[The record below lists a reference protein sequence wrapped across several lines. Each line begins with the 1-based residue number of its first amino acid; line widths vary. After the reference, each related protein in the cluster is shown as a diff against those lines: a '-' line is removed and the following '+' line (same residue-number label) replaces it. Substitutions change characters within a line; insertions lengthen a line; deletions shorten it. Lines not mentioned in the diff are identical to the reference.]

1 MGTFAEYIGTMD
13 IPENWRAEYARRM
26 LRLLHAGGMM
36 SVDEV
41 GLFGHRIRLL
51 YPPELDEAGR
61 AWGCYNYFENDFW
74 ESWGLNA
81 DKGTFSSNKL
91 GGGAFCTAILAGYV
105 LTALH
110 SRSYGI
116 VTVDGSYVCERRFIG
131 WTNGVLGTQYTNQ
144 RATQLW
150 EIEKLLHKDGCEEY
164 NKDLTGLI
172 HDVPTACANLE
183 QVESYIAARFFE
195 EFYEDMSAE
204 AEDAAVYRKEDA
216 IGVRNCFAHLKKTLS
231 ALHKRGGTLEEA
243 KKYLVMPM
251 TERSVVIDEQGG
263 NNLAVSYSLVSPALA
278 VAMTAREFGVD
289 FWGLWDELGASI
301 PSVEHFPPPQP
312 SPPVEPISTQEL
324 FGVSSDDMAY
334 YWQPD
339 GKVQFSDE
347 MTAWMQSLRAELDGI
362 TDTIPPER
370 FLQAMADAIAG
381 AGNCAFRDMFYGF
394 IARQAEPR
402 VQAAV
407 LLLNRLVEC
416 GEPNVR
422 RYLAILGNPALREK
436 VFGF

>member
-1 MGTFAEYIGTMD
+1 MGTFAEYIGAMD
-13 IPENWRAEYARRM
+13 VPEDRRAEYARQM

-51 YPPELDEAGR
+51 YPPEPDEVGR

-91 GGGAFCTAILAGYV
+91 GGGAFRTAVLAGYV
-105 LTALH
+105 LTAL
-110 SRSYGI
+110 SCRSYGI
-116 VTVDGSYVCERRFIG
+116 VTVDGSYVRERRFIG

-231 ALHKRGGTLEEA
+231 ALHERGGTLEGA

-301 PSVEHFPPPQP
+301 PSVERFPPPQP

-339 GKVQFSDE
+339 GKVQFSNE
-347 MTAWMQSLRAELDGI
+347 MTAWMQALRAELDGI
-362 TDTIPPER
+362 TDTIPLER

-381 AGNCAFRDMFYGF
+381 AGNYAFRDMFYGF
-394 IARQAEPR
+394 ITGPVKIYAQIGLQA
-402 VQAAV
+402 
-407 LLLNRLVEC
+407 
-416 GEPNVR
+416 
-422 RYLAILGNPALREK
+422 PAE
-436 VFGF
+436 

>member
-1 MGTFAEYIGTMD
+1 MGTFAEYIGAMD
-13 IPENWRAEYARRM
+13 VPEDRRAEYARQM

-51 YPPELDEAGR
+51 YPPEPDEVGR

-91 GGGAFCTAILAGYV
+91 GGGAFRTAVLAGYV
-105 LTALH
+105 LTAL
-110 SRSYGI
+110 SCRSYGI
-116 VTVDGSYVCERRFIG
+116 VTVDGSYVRERRFIG

-164 NKDLTGLI
+164 NKNLTGLI

-231 ALHKRGGTLEEA
+231 ALHERGGTLEGA

-301 PSVEHFPPPQP
+301 PSVERFPPPQP

-339 GKVQFSDE
+339 GKVQFSNE
-347 MTAWMQSLRAELDGI
+347 MTAWMQALRAELDGI
-362 TDTIPPER
+362 TDTIPLER

-381 AGNCAFRDMFYGF
+381 AGNYAFRDMFYGF

>member
-1 MGTFAEYIGTMD
+1 MGTFAEYIGEMD
-13 IPENWRAEYARRM
+13 VPEDRRAEYARQM

-51 YPPELDEAGR
+51 YPPEPDEVGR

-81 DKGTFSSNKL
+81 DKGTFSSTKL

-231 ALHKRGGTLEEA
+231 ALHERGGTLEGA

-301 PSVEHFPPPQP
+301 PSVERFPPPQP

-339 GKVQFSDE
+339 GKVQFSNE
-347 MTAWMQSLRAELDGI
+347 MTAWMQALRAELDGI
-362 TDTIPPER
+362 TDTIPLER

-381 AGNCAFRDMFYGF
+381 AGNYAFRDMFYGF

>member
-13 IPENWRAEYARRM
+13 IPENQRAQYARQM

-51 YPPELDEAGR
+51 YPPELDETGR
-61 AWGCYNYFENDFW
+61 AWGCYNYFEDEFW
-74 ESWGLNA
+74 ESWGLNV
-81 DKGTFSSNKL
+81 DTGTFSSNKI
-91 GGGAFCTAILAGYV
+91 GGGAFRAAVLAGYV
-105 LTALH
+105 LTALY

-116 VTVDGSYVCERRFIG
+116 VTVDGSYVREHRFIG
-131 WTNGVLGTQYTNQ
+131 WINGVLGTQYTDW
-144 RATQLW
+144 RSTQLW
-150 EIEKLLHKDGCEEY
+150 EIEKLLHKDGCDEY

-172 HDVPTACANLE
+172 HDVPTGCADLE
-183 QVESYIAARFFE
+183 QIESYLAARYFE
-195 EFYEDMSAE
+195 EFDAGMSAE
-204 AEDAAVYRKEDA
+204 AEDVEIYHKEDA
-216 IGVRNCFAHLKKTLS
+216 IGVRNCFTHLKRTLS
-231 ALHKRGGTLEEA
+231 ALHENGGTLEEA
-243 KKYLVMPM
+243 KKYLLMPM
-251 TERSVVIDEQGG
+251 DERSAVIDEQGG
-263 NNLAVSYSLVSPALA
+263 NTLAFSYCFVSPALA

-289 FWGLWDELGASI
+289 FWALWDELGADI
-301 PSVEHFPPPQP
+301 PSVERFPAPQP
-312 SPPVEPISTQEL
+312 CPPVEPVSTQEL
-324 FGVSSDDMAY
+324 FGVASDDMAY

-362 TDTIPPER
+362 TDTILPEK

-381 AGNCAFRDMFYGF
+381 AGNYAFRDMFYEF

-407 LLLNRLVEC
+407 LLLERLAER

-422 RYLAILGNPALREK
+422 RYLAILGNPALRER

>member
-13 IPENWRAEYARRM
+13 IPEDRRAEHARRM

-51 YPPELDEAGR
+51 YPPELDETGR
-61 AWGCYNYFENDFW
+61 AWGCYNYFEDNFW

-91 GGGAFCTAILAGYV
+91 GGGAFRTAVLAGYV
-105 LTALH
+105 LTALY

-116 VTVDGSYVCERRFIG
+116 VTVDGSYVRECRLIG
-131 WTNGVLGTQYTNQ
+131 WINGVLGTQYTDW
-144 RATQLW
+144 RSTQLW
-150 EIEKLLHKDGCEEY
+150 EIERLLHKDGCDEY

-172 HDVPTACANLE
+172 HDVPTVSADLE

-195 EFYEDMSAE
+195 EFYADMSAE
-204 AEDAAVYRKEDA
+204 AEDAVVYRKEDA
-216 IGVRNCFAHLKKTLS
+216 IGVRNCFVHLKKTLS
-231 ALHKRGGTLEEA
+231 ALHERGGTLEEA
-243 KKYLVMPM
+243 KKYLIMSM
-251 TERSVVIDEQGG
+251 DKRSAVIDKQGG
-263 NNLAVSYSLVSPALA
+263 STLAFSYCFVSPALA

-289 FWGLWDELGASI
+289 FWGLWDELGANI
-301 PSVEHFPPPQP
+301 PSVGRFPAPQP
-312 SPPVEPISTQEL
+312 CPPVEPISTQEL

-347 MTAWMQSLRAELDGI
+347 MTAWMQSLRAEMDGI
-362 TDTIPPER
+362 TDTIPPEK
-370 FLQAMADAIAG
+370 FLQAMVDAIAG
-381 AGNCAFRDMFYGF
+381 AGNYAFRDMFYGF
-394 IARQAEPR
+394 IARQAGRTLPNIDNFY
-402 VQAAV
+402 ALSV
-407 LLLNRLVEC
+407 LLGTTVNDLVVERNC
-416 GEPNVR
+416 
-422 RYLAILGNPALREK
+422 L
-436 VFGF
+436 

>member
-231 ALHKRGGTLEEA
+231 ALHKHGGTLEEA
-243 KKYLVMPM
+243 KKYLIMPM

-263 NNLAVSYSLVSPALA
+263 NNLAFSYCFVSPSLA

-289 FWGLWDELGASI
+289 FWALWDELGADI
-301 PSVEHFPPPQP
+301 PSVERFPPPQP

>member
-13 IPENWRAEYARRM
+13 IPEDRRAEHARRM

-51 YPPELDEAGR
+51 YPPELDETGR
-61 AWGCYNYFENDFW
+61 AWGCYNYFEDNFW

-91 GGGAFCTAILAGYV
+91 GGGAFRTAVLAGYV
-105 LTALH
+105 LTALY

-116 VTVDGSYVCERRFIG
+116 VTVDGSYVRECRRIG
-131 WTNGVLGTQYTNQ
+131 WINGVLGTQYTDW
-144 RATQLW
+144 RSTQLW
-150 EIEKLLHKDGCEEY
+150 EIERLLHKDGCDEY

-172 HDVPTACANLE
+172 HDVPTVSADLE

-195 EFYEDMSAE
+195 EFYADMSAE
-204 AEDAAVYRKEDA
+204 AEDAVVYRKEDA
-216 IGVRNCFAHLKKTLS
+216 IGVRNCFVHLKKTLS
-231 ALHKRGGTLEEA
+231 ALHERGGTLEEA
-243 KKYLVMPM
+243 KKYLIMSM
-251 TERSVVIDEQGG
+251 DKRSAVIDKQGG
-263 NNLAVSYSLVSPALA
+263 STLAFSYCFVSPALT

-289 FWGLWDELGASI
+289 FWGLWDELGANI
-301 PSVEHFPPPQP
+301 PSVGRFPAPQP
-312 SPPVEPISTQEL
+312 CPPVEPISTQEL

-362 TDTIPPER
+362 TDTIPLER
-370 FLQAMADAIAG
+370 FLQAMVDTIAG
-381 AGNCAFRDMFYGF
+381 AGSYAFRDMFYGF
-394 IARQAEPR
+394 IARQAGRTLPNIDNFY
-402 VQAAV
+402 ALSV
-407 LLLNRLVEC
+407 LLGTTVNDLVVERNC
-416 GEPNVR
+416 
-422 RYLAILGNPALREK
+422 L
-436 VFGF
+436 

>member
-13 IPENWRAEYARRM
+13 IPENQRAEYARRM

-231 ALHKRGGTLEEA
+231 ALHERGGTLEEA

-289 FWGLWDELGASI
+289 FWGLWDELRASI
-301 PSVEHFPPPQP
+301 PSVERFPPPQP

-370 FLQAMADAIAG
+370 FPQAMADAIAG

>member
-1 MGTFAEYIGTMD
+1 MGTFAEYIGEMD
-13 IPENWRAEYARRM
+13 VPEDRRAEYAQQM
-26 LRLLHAGGMM
+26 LRLLHVGGMM

-51 YPPELDEAGR
+51 YPPELDETGR

-81 DKGTFSSNKL
+81 DKGTFSSTKL

-172 HDVPTACANLE
+172 HNVPTACADLE

-231 ALHKRGGTLEEA
+231 ALHKHGGTLEEA
-243 KKYLVMPM
+243 KKYLIMPM

-263 NNLAVSYSLVSPALA
+263 NNLAFSYCFVSPSLA

-289 FWGLWDELGASI
+289 FWALWDELGADI
-301 PSVEHFPPPQP
+301 PSVERFPPPQP

-334 YWQPD
+334 Y
-339 GKVQFSDE
+339 
-347 MTAWMQSLRAELDGI
+347 
-362 TDTIPPER
+362 
-370 FLQAMADAIAG
+370 
-381 AGNCAFRDMFYGF
+381 
-394 IARQAEPR
+394 
-402 VQAAV
+402 
-407 LLLNRLVEC
+407 
-416 GEPNVR
+416 
-422 RYLAILGNPALREK
+422 
-436 VFGF
+436 

>member
-13 IPENWRAEYARRM
+13 IPENRRAEYARQM

-51 YPPELDEAGR
+51 YPPEPDEVGR
-61 AWGCYNYFENDFW
+61 AWGCYNYFEDNFW

-116 VTVDGSYVCERRFIG
+116 VTVDGSYVRERRFIG

-150 EIEKLLHKDGCEEY
+150 EIKKLLHKDGCEEY

-172 HDVPTACANLE
+172 HDVPTACADLE
-183 QVESYIAARFFE
+183 QVKSYIAARFFE

-231 ALHKRGGTLEEA
+231 ALHERGGTLEEA

-251 TERSVVIDEQGG
+251 TERSIVIDEQGG

-301 PSVEHFPPPQP
+301 PSVERFPPPQP
-312 SPPVEPISTQEL
+312 STPVEPISTQEL

-370 FLQAMADAIAG
+370 FLHAMADAIAG
-381 AGNCAFRDMFYGF
+381 AGNYAFRDMFCGF

-407 LLLNRLVEC
+407 LLLERLVGR

-422 RYLAILGNPALREK
+422 RYLAILGNPTLREA

>member
-1 MGTFAEYIGTMD
+1 MGTFAEYIGAMD
-13 IPENWRAEYARRM
+13 VPEDRRAEYARQM

-51 YPPELDEAGR
+51 YPPEPDEVGR

-91 GGGAFCTAILAGYV
+91 GGGAFRTAVLAGYV
-105 LTALH
+105 LTAL
-110 SRSYGI
+110 SCRSYGI
-116 VTVDGSYVCERRFIG
+116 VTVDGSYVRERRFIG

-231 ALHKRGGTLEEA
+231 ALHERGGTLEGA

-301 PSVEHFPPPQP
+301 PSVERFPPPQP

-339 GKVQFSDE
+339 GKVQFSNE
-347 MTAWMQSLRAELDGI
+347 MTAWMQALRAELDGI
-362 TDTIPPER
+362 TDTIPLER

-381 AGNCAFRDMFYGF
+381 AGNYAFRDMFYGF
-394 IARQAEPR
+394 IARQEGAGRCSP
-402 VQAAV
+402 VKQV
-407 LLLNRLVEC
+407 S
-416 GEPNVR
+416 
-422 RYLAILGNPALREK
+422 
-436 VFGF
+436 